1 VPGDSEVIM
10 SAKSGGLVRR
20 YAAPQRAAISL
31 MAAVLLVSIGLALA
45 GPQIVS
51 HFIQAAENHASTT
64 ALLHLT
70 LLFLVVVAAH
80 QAMTT
85 AARYT
90 SARVGWTA
98 TNRIRGD
105 LAAHVL
111 RLDPEFHESHAPGEL
126 IERIDGDVNVINAF
140 FSSFVVVL
148 VGNALL
154 LVGILIAVSFI
165 SPWIGLSFAVLI
177 VTVMGGLAYL
187 QRFGA
192 PWWESDREHNA
203 QFYGYAGEILHATE
217 DLRSCGAE
225 SYAMAG
231 MLRRLRGWLPVEL
244 RATAWGSVVWMSTI
258 GLFTGITL
266 LGYWLSGSLFHA
278 HQLSLAGVYL
288 VVAYGLMLLDPVE
301 EIREQMQYL
310 QQAAGA
316 LTRVRALF
324 AMKPALT
331 DGPGELPAGPLSV
344 ELDHVAF
351 GYRRGGDN
359 GEDRDVLRDFSLTVP
374 AGRVL
379 GLVGR
384 TGAGKTTITRL
395 LFRMYDPQAG
405 TVRLGGQDVRRL
417 RLDSL
422 RTGIGLVTQDVQLF
436 HASLRDNLTFY
447 DEDVDDGRLVA
458 SLAALGLRDWLGR
471 LPDGLDT
478 AISPSSMSGGEAQLI
493 AFTRVFLKDPGL
505 IILDEP
511 SSRLDGATEALLEQ
525 ALEQLLTGRTA
536 IIIAHRL
543 ETLRC
548 ADDILVLDDGLA
560 LERGMA
566 SALLGDPGS
575 LYAAYHRSGL
585 EAL

>member
-1 VPGDSEVIM
+1 M
-10 SAKSGGLVRR
+10 SPQSGSLVRR
-20 YAAPQRAAISL
+20 YVAPQGAAIAV
-31 MAAVLLVSIGLALA
+31 MAAVLLTSIGLALA

-51 HFIQAAENHASTT
+51 HFIQVAENGASTAT
-64 ALLHLT
+64 LLHIT
-70 LLFLVVVAAH
+70 ILFLVVVIAH
-80 QAMTT
+80 QVMTT
-85 AARYT
+85 AARYA

-105 LAAHVL
+105 LVAHVL
-111 RLDPEFHESHAPGEL
+111 RLGPEFHESHSPGEL

-154 LVGILIAVSFI
+154 LVGILVAVSFI
-165 SPWIGLSFAVLI
+165 SPWIGVSFAGLI
-177 VTVMGGLAYL
+177 VVVMGGLAYI

-192 PWWESDREHNA
+192 PWWEADRENNA

-231 MLRRLRGWLPVEL
+231 VLRRLRGWLPVEL
-244 RATAWGSVVWMSTI
+244 RATAWGNVVWMSTI
-258 GLFTGITL
+258 GMFTGVTL
-266 LGYWLSGSLFHA
+266 LGYGLSGWLFHA
-278 HQLSLAGVYL
+278 HRLGLSGVYL

-301 EIREQMQYL
+301 QIRTQLQYL
-310 QQAAGA
+310 QQAVGS
-316 LTRVRALF
+316 LTRVRAVF
-324 AMKPALT
+324 AISPEVT
-331 DGPGELPAGPLSV
+331 DGPDELPPGPLSV
-344 ELDHVAF
+344 ELDHVTF
-351 GYRRGGDN
+351 GYRRGDGT
-359 GEDRDVLRDFSLTVP
+359 EVLRDLSLSVP

-395 LFRMYDPQAG
+395 LFRMYDPDEG
-405 TVRLGGQDVRRL
+405 VVWLGGRDIRRL
-417 RLDSL
+417 RLASL
-422 RTGIGLVTQDVQLF
+422 RGGIGLVTQDVQIF
-436 HASLRDNLTFY
+436 HASLRDNLTFF

-458 SLAALGLRDWLGR
+458 TLSALGLRDWLCR

-478 AISPSSMSGGEAQLI
+478 AISPGSLSGGEAQLI

-505 IILDEP
+505 LILDEP
-511 SSRLDGATEALLEQ
+511 SSRLDGATEALLQ
-525 ALEQLLTGRTA
+525 RAMEQLLAGRTA

-543 ETLRC
+543 ETLSRV
-548 ADDILVLDDGLA
+548 DDILVLDDGLA
-560 LERGMA
+560 LEQGMA
-566 SALLGDPGS
+566 TALLGDPGS
-575 LYAAYHRSGL
+575 LYAAYHRSGQ

>member
-1 VPGDSEVIM
+1 M
-10 SAKSGGLVRR
+10 SAQSGGFVRR
-20 YAAPQRAAISL
+20 YAAPQGPAIAL

-51 HFIQAAENHASTT
+51 HFISAAENHASTA
-64 ALLHLT
+64 ALLHIT
-70 LLFLVVVAAH
+70 VLFLVVVAAH

-111 RLDPEFHESHAPGEL
+111 SLGPGFHESHSPGEL

-154 LVGILIAVSFI
+154 LLGILIAVSFI
-165 SPWIGLSFAVLI
+165 SPWIGLSFAGLI
-177 VTVMGGLAYL
+177 VVVMGGLAYL
-187 QRFGA
+187 QQFGA
-192 PWWESDREHNA
+192 PWWEADREHNA
-203 QFYGYAGEILHATE
+203 QFYGYAGEIMHATE

-231 MLRRLRGWLPVEL
+231 VLRRLRGWLPVEL

-258 GLFTGITL
+258 GLFTGVTL
-266 LGYWLSGSLFHA
+266 LGYGLSGWLFHA
-278 HQLSLAGVYL
+278 HRLGLPGVYL

-301 EIREQMQYL
+301 QIREQLQYL

-316 LTRVRALF
+316 LTRVRAVF
-324 AMKPALT
+324 AISPALA
-331 DGPGELPAGPLSV
+331 DGPDELPPGPLSA
-344 ELDHVAF
+344 ELDHVTF
-351 GYRRGGDN
+351 GYRRGGDG
-359 GEDRDVLRDFSLTVP
+359 GEGTDVLRDFSLAVP

-395 LFRMYDPQAG
+395 LFRMYDPQGGA
-405 TVRLGGQDVRRL
+405 VRLGGRDIRSL
-417 RLDSL
+417 RLASV
-422 RTGIGLVTQDVQLF
+422 RAGIGLVTQDVQIF
-436 HASLRDNLTFY
+436 HASLRDNLTFF
-447 DEDVDDGRLVA
+447 DQDVDDERLVA
-458 SLAALGLRDWLGR
+458 TLSALGLRDWLGR

-478 AISPSSMSGGEAQLI
+478 AISQDSLSGGEAQLI

-511 SSRLDGATEALLEQ
+511 SSRLDGATEALLQ
-525 ALEQLLTGRTA
+525 RALEQLLTGRTA

-575 LYAAYHRSGL
+575 RYAAYHRSGQ

>member
-1 VPGDSEVIM
+1 M
-10 SAKSGGLVRR
+10 SPQSGSLVRR
-20 YAAPQRAAISL
+20 YAAPQGAAIAL
-31 MAAVLLVSIGLALA
+31 MAALLLTSIGLALA

-51 HFIQAAENHASTT
+51 RFIQQAENQASTAT
-64 ALLHLT
+64 LLHLT
-70 LLFLVVVAAH
+70 VLYLVVVVAH

-85 AARYT
+85 AARYA

-98 TNRIRGD
+98 TNRIRTD

-111 RLDPEFHESHAPGEL
+111 RLDPGFHDSHAPGEL
-126 IERIDGDVNVINAF
+126 IERIDGDVNVINEF

-148 VGNALL
+148 VGNVLL
-154 LVGILIAVSFI
+154 LAGILVVVSLI
-165 SPWIGLSFAVLI
+165 SPWIGVSFAVLI
-177 VTVMGGLAYL
+177 VLVMGGLAYL
-187 QRFGA
+187 QQFGA
-192 PWWESDREHNA
+192 PWWEADREHNA

-231 MLRRLRGWLPVEL
+231 VLRRLRGWLPVEL

-258 GLFTGITL
+258 GLFTGVTL
-266 LGYWLSGSLFHA
+266 LGYGLSGWLFHA
-278 HQLSLAGVYL
+278 HRLGLPAVYL

-301 EIREQMQYL
+301 QIRTQLQYL

-316 LTRVRALF
+316 LTRVRAVF
-324 AMKPALT
+324 AITPALT
-331 DGPGELPAGPLSV
+331 DGPEELPPGPLSV
-344 ELDHVAF
+344 EFDQVTF
-351 GYRRGGDN
+351 CYRPGGDQN
-359 GEDRDVLRDFSLTVP
+359 EGTDVLRDFSLTVP

-395 LFRMYDPQAG
+395 LFRMYDPREG
-405 TVRLGGQDVRRL
+405 TVRLGGRDLRRL
-417 RLDSL
+417 RLASL
-422 RTGIGLVTQDVQLF
+422 RAGIGLVTQDVQLF
-436 HASLRDNLTFY
+436 HASLRDNLTFFDTGID
-447 DEDVDDGRLVA
+447 DERLVA
-458 SLAALGLRDWLGR
+458 TLSALGLRDWLGR

-478 AISPSSMSGGEAQLI
+478 AISPDSLSGGEAQLV

-511 SSRLDGATEALLEQ
+511 SSRLDGATEALLQ
-525 ALEQLLTGRTA
+525 GALEQLLTGRTA

-548 ADDILVLDDGLA
+548 ADDILVLDHGLA
-560 LERGMA
+560 LESGMA

-575 LYAAYHRSGL
+575 RYAAYHRSGQ